1 MARFRSP
8 DLSMPTT
15 RMLLT
20 RNRSGAI
27 RSVIAIA
34 VASVV
39 CTSLAGTGSATAQSA
54 GPAIPKTT
62 SAPVTAATVAPK
74 RAAPKPVVRKAA
86 GKRKVTK
93 PKTSTKSSSSSG
105 SSGKTVAG
113 SGGPAATGKNSGG
126 YGQGTKGD
134 KVLALQ
140 NRLKEL
146 KFDIAEPDGK
156 FGDETYHAV
165 MAFQKV
171 NRLARTGRA
180 NVATLTALET
190 AVEPAPLQPAG
201 GAERVEIDLINQYLG
216 IYQNNVLVRLLS
228 ISSGSGKDFCVL
240 DPDTQ
245 KTECDKAITPGGS
258 FRVARRVIG
267 WRESK
272 LGLLYNPLYF
282 NGGIA
287 IHGAASVPGYPAS
300 HGCVRIPMTSS
311 QWFPDEVAD
320 GTPVYVFGGE
330 KAPVPLNAKAP
341 ADARTATT
349 IAGSATST
357 TSNATNVT
365 NATTTS
371 TTPNIVRT
379 SLPGATTTPAATS
392 VTTVVTQ
399 TTLAGTATTA
409 TTATTAS
416 TTPTATTTPTGTAT
430 TGTVATTTASS
441 STTSTS
447 STTTGLVR
455 ILPPAS

>member
-8 DLSMPTT
+8 DLSMRKTP
-15 RMLLT
+15 
-20 RNRSGAI
+20 NRTLAI
-27 RSVIAIA
+27 RTAIPFA

-39 CTSLAGTGSATAQSA
+39 CASLAGIDSASAQSA

-62 SAPVTAATVAPK
+62 SAPVTAATVPPK
-74 RAAPKPVVRKAA
+74 KATVKKATVTRKASTS
-86 GKRKVTK
+86 KS
-93 PKTSTKSSSSSG
+93 STKSSASGKAASST
-105 SSGKTVAG
+105 KTVAG

-126 YGQGTKGD
+126 FGQGTKGD

-140 NRLKEL
+140 TRLKEL
-146 KFDIAEPDGK
+146 KYDISEPDAQ

-171 NRLARTGRA
+171 SHLARTGRA
-180 NVATLTALET
+180 NVATLTALESAT
-190 AVEPAPLQPAG
+190 EPTPLQPAG
-201 GAERVEIDLINQYLG
+201 GADRVEIDLINQYLG
-216 IYQNNVLVRLLS
+216 IYQNNALVKLLS

-287 IHGAASVPGYPAS
+287 IHGSASVPGYPAS

-311 QWFPDEVAD
+311 EWFPDEVAD

-341 ADARTATT
+341 ADSKTATT
-349 IAGSATST
+349 IAGSAPT
-357 TSNATNVT
+357 AP
-365 NATTTS
+365 TTTV
-371 TTPNIVRT
+371 PNIVRT
-379 SLPGATTTPAATS
+379 SLPGATVPGATVPGATVPGATVPGATVPGATVPGATVPGATVPGATAAPTATAATTPA
-392 VTTVVTQ
+392 
-399 TTLAGTATTA
+399 TA
-409 TTATTAS
+409 
-416 TTPTATTTPTGTAT
+416 ATTTPT
-430 TGTVATTTASS
+430 S
-441 STTSTS
+441 STT
-447 STTTGLVR
+447 TTTGLVR
-455 ILPPAS
+455 ILPPAGT